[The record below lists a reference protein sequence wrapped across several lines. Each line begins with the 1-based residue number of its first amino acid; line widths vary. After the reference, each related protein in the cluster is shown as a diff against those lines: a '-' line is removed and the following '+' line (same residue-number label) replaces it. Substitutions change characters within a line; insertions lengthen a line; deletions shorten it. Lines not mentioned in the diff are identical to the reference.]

1 MPDERWAVS
10 SPVQPAGVKYGSA
23 MQSVAREDR
32 GGLGSPMAATR
43 HRAAVS
49 QLTEFRL
56 YCEQQTGRR
65 FADYAS
71 FDAFSVAEF
80 RRFWLLFLEWSG
92 VRFEGSTEV
101 VCTDDLCERAAFF
114 PNLQLSYAENLL
126 GVDGSQ
132 DGERLAL
139 VAHRADGSVERLT
152 RNELRSQVRSLAR
165 LLRELGVSPGDR
177 VAAVVA
183 NNPEAMIAGLACA
196 AVGAT
201 FSSAPPDLAPA
212 ALLDRLEQLAPDILM
227 ASFESRA
234 MPGSAQTRERIA
246 ELAASLR
253 SLRFVVALDDAPA
266 PPLSLPLHRASDAPA
281 DDASARWPRFAFNH
295 PLFVMF
301 SSGTTGPPKCI
312 VHGAGGTLLAHA
324 KEHRLHVDLQPQD
337 TLFFHST
344 TAWMMWNW
352 QLSALACG
360 STVVTYEGAITD
372 PRTLWRIVESE
383 RVSVFGTSPPYLRL
397 CEAAGVSPR
406 DEMAL
411 PELRA
416 VLSTG
421 SILRPSQFDWVREHV
436 GDLPLQSISGGT
448 DIIAGFLV
456 GNPDLPVRRGKLQCR
471 SLGMDVQALLAP
483 GEQVGE
489 LICANP
495 FPSRPLGFLGDRDGS
510 RFHAAYFA
518 ANPGVWTHGDLVSFD
533 ADGYAELHGRSDGVL
548 NIQGVRFGPAEIY
561 NALADVAELSESLAV
576 EQRAADPSGEAHV
589 TLLVVLRE
597 GHALDSRLA
606 RRIRQEIARATTPLH
621 VPRLIVA
628 VPELPTTLNGKH
640 SERAAADAVNG
651 NPVSNL
657 AALRNPESI
666 AQIRSALAQTQARVA
681 AEQAAADAAGKDSTQ
696 ARMRAIWAAVLEREA
711 PDADE
716 DFFDAGGTSLG
727 ALRMF
732 ARIHEEFG
740 VDLPLSSLLSAPTI
754 DALAALIESPTG
766 GARSPIELAPGA
778 GGQPLFLLPWWSGE
792 VLHMR
797 MLGTRIPTGRP
808 VYGVVTDPV
817 DEEVEPGARVAEMA
831 ERCLQSM
838 RSVQPSGPYAFVGHS
853 FGGLLGLE
861 IARMLRALGEEV
873 EFFGAIDTTI
883 HPRWHSRRERL
894 EWYARAVPHTR
905 PRDLWHLVCLKVWEY
920 TGIDTRRYDPTR
932 RGPEMPPTPHPCDHA
947 GREAWGSYRPQPYDG
962 TMTLFKAEISTIR
975 LDTLL
980 LWQRTVLGGV
990 TVDYISGSH
999 YTGLDE
1005 AAVDILAA
1013 RIADRL
1019 AGAVARSE

>member
-1 MPDERWAVS
+1 MRPSPSIRW
-10 SPVQPAGVKYGSA
+10 
-23 MQSVAREDR
+23 R
-32 GGLGSPMAATR
+32 GDVGTPT
-43 HRAAVS
+43 
-49 QLTEFRL
+49 QLTEFRRF
-56 YCEQQTGRR
+56 CEQRTGRR
-65 FADYAS
+65 FPDHAA

-80 RRFWLLFLEWSG
+80 RWFWLLFLEWSRL
-92 VRFEGSTEV
+92 RFEGSTDV
-101 VCTDDLCERAAFF
+101 VCTDDLCERATFF
-114 PNLQLSYAENLL
+114 PNLQLSYTENVL
-126 GVDGSQ
+126 GVESAQ
-132 DGERLAL
+132 DGERPAL

-152 RNELRSQVRSLAR
+152 RNELRGRVRSFAQ

-183 NNPEAMIAGLACA
+183 NNPEAMVAGLACA

-201 FSSAPPDLAPA
+201 FSSAPPDLAPQ
-212 ALLDRLEQLAPDILM
+212 ALLSRLEQLDPDILI
-227 ASFESRA
+227 ASFEARA
-234 MPGSAQTRERIA
+234 MPGDAQVRERIG

-266 PPLSLPLHRASDAPA
+266 PPLSVPLYRASDAPA
-281 DDASARWPRFAFNH
+281 GDTSVRWPRFDFNH

-324 KEHRLHVDLQPQD
+324 KEHRLHVDLRPQD

-372 PRTLWRIVESE
+372 PRTLWRIVEAE
-383 RVSVFGTSPPYLRL
+383 RVTVFGTSPPYLRL
-397 CEAAGVSPR
+397 CEATGVSPR

-411 PELRA
+411 TELRA

-421 SILRPSQFDWVREHV
+421 SILHASQFDWVREHV

-471 SLGMDVQALLAP
+471 SLGMDVQALTAP
-483 GEQVGE
+483 REQVGE

-495 FPSRPLGFLGDRDGS
+495 FPSRPLGFLGDDDGS

-548 NIQGVRFGPAEIY
+548 NIQGVRIGPAEIY
-561 NALADVAELSESLAV
+561 NALQHVAEVSESLAV
-576 EQRAADPSGEAHV
+576 EQRAADQSGEPHV

-597 GHALDSRLA
+597 GCALDSRLA
-606 RRIRQEIARATTPLH
+606 RRIRQEIAGSTTPLH

-628 VPELPTTLNGKH
+628 VAELPTTLNGKH
-640 SERAAADAVNG
+640 SERAATDAING
-651 NPVSNL
+651 NPISNL

-666 AQIRSALAQTQARVA
+666 EQIRSALAQAQARSA
-681 AEQAAADAAGKDSTQ
+681 AARAAADGAGEHSTEQ
-696 ARMRAIWAAVLEREA
+696 QLRAIWESVLER
-711 PDADE
+711 DALDRDE
-716 DFFDAGGTSLG
+716 DFFDAGGTSLA
-727 ALRMF
+727 ALRIF
-732 ARIHEEFG
+732 ARIHDELG

-754 DALAALIESPTG
+754 AALAALIDRPTG
-766 GARSPIELAPGA
+766 GARSPIELAPGD
-778 GGQPLFLLPWWSGE
+778 GGPPLFLLPWWTGE

-797 MLGTRIPTGRP
+797 TLGTRIPTSRP

-817 DEEVEPGARVAEMA
+817 DETVPRKARAAEMA
-831 ERCLQSM
+831 ERCVQSI

-861 IARMLRALGEEV
+861 IARMLTALGEEV

-883 HPRWHSRRERL
+883 HQRWHSRGERIR
-894 EWYARAVPHTR
+894 WYARAVPRGH
-905 PRDLWHLVCLKVWEY
+905 PRDLRRLVYLWVFRH
-920 TGIDTRRYDPTR
+920 TNPDGRLNNRAQR
-932 RGPEMPPTPHPCDHA
+932 ALGPPPTSSHPSDPV
-947 GREAWGSYRPQPYDG
+947 GDEAWGWYRPQPYVG
-962 TMTLFKAEISTIR
+962 TMTLFRAGVSP
-975 LDTLL
+975 TLL
-980 LWQRTVLGGV
+980 DSLPLWRRTVAGGV
-990 TVDYISGSH
+990 TVEYLPGSH
-999 YTGLDE
+999 YAGLDDT
-1005 AAVDILAA
+1005 AVDILATK
-1013 RIADRL
+1013 IADRL
-1019 AGAVARSE
+1019 NASSRSSASTAR